1 MLVEPTLDLVTVE
14 LPTATTEEEE
24 DTGDPCLTSHS
35 RTREATIR
43 VIVVQTTPMS
53 VAWTLSHA

>member
-1 MLVEPTLDLVTVE
+1 MLAEPMLDLVTVE
-14 LPTATTEEEE
+14 LPMATTEEEE

-43 VIVVQTTPMS
+43 AIVASTTPLS

>member
-1 MLVEPTLDLVTVE
+1 MLAEPMLDLVTVE
-14 LPTATTEEEE
+14 LPVATTEGEE

-35 RTREATIR
+35 RIWEATIR
-43 VIVVQTTPMS
+43 AIVVSTTPSS